1 MMSLRKGLWA
11 ALALCVLAGVA
22 SAEPM
27 RTIFTKENKFPGAL
41 KPELSLLGG
50 ASSFDSDEPDGDR
63 DSYIVAPGAR
73 FGLTDR
79 LTLVA
84 TVPYVGESRGD
95 VDESGLGDIEL
106 GTEFLFF
113 EDIFKYPWIIPHA
126 AVILATGD
134 EDKDLGAGEGQ
145 GRFGISVGTTMHDV
159 LHWAVDVS
167 YTMNGAKAE
176 DDGSYAS
183 ADSDDDRED
192 LVTGALSL
200 VWDLDDRA
208 SILGEVQVRDDA
220 TDPED
225 DYALRA
231 HLGMTYKVNKHL
243 SVMAYGGG
251 SSGLEE
257 DYYGMGRAVVS
268 F

>member
-1 MMSLRKGLWA
+1 MMSLRKMLWA
-11 ALALCVLAGVA
+11 ATALGVLAG
-22 SAEPM
+22 SAWADPM
-27 RTIFTKENKFPGAL
+27 RTVFTKENKFPGAL
-41 KPELSLLGG
+41 KPELSLAGG
-50 ASSFDSDEPDGDR
+50 GSSFDSADADADVET
-63 DSYIVAPGAR
+63 YFVTPGVR

-79 LTLVA
+79 LTLLA
-84 TVPYVGESRGD
+84 AVPYAGYSDETL
-95 VDESGLGDIEL
+95 DESGLGDVEI

-113 EDIFKYPWIIPHA
+113 EDIFEYAWIIPHA
-126 AVILATGD
+126 TAILATGD
-134 EDKDLGAGEGQ
+134 EDKGLGTGEGQ

-167 YTMNGAKAE
+167 YTMDGAAPE
-176 DDGSYAS
+176 DEFTDE
-183 ADSDDDRED
+183 RED
-192 LVTGALSL
+192 LVAGALSL
-200 VWDLDDRA
+200 IWDLDDRS

-220 TDPED
+220 TDPDD

-231 HLGMTYKVNKHL
+231 HLGLAYKVNKHL
-243 SVMAYGGG
+243 SIMAYGGG

>member
-1 MMSLRKGLWA
+1 MMNLRKGLLA
-11 ALALCVLAGVA
+11 AVALCVLAGMA
-22 SAEPM
+22 SADPM
-27 RTIFTKENKFPGAL
+27 RTVFTKENKFPGAL
-41 KPELSLLGG
+41 KPELSLFGG
-50 ASSFDSDEPDGDR
+50 ASSFDADEADGDVDR
-63 DSYIVAPGAR
+63 YFVTPGGR

-79 LTLVA
+79 LTLLA
-84 TVPYVGESRGD
+84 SVPYAGYSEGD
-95 VDESGLGDIEL
+95 LDESGLGDVEL

-113 EDIFKYPWIIPHA
+113 EDIFEYAWIIPHA

-134 EDKDLGAGEGQ
+134 EDKGLGTGEGQ
-145 GRFGISVGTTMHDV
+145 GRLGISAGTTTHDV

-167 YTMNGAKAE
+167 YTMDGAAPE
-176 DDGSYAS
+176 DEFTDE
-183 ADSDDDRED
+183 RED
-192 LVTGALSL
+192 LVAGALSL
-200 VWDLDDRA
+200 IWDLDDRS

-220 TDPED
+220 TDPDD

-231 HLGMTYKVNKHL
+231 HLGLAYKVNKHL
-243 SVMAYGGG
+243 SIMAYGGG

>member
-1 MMSLRKGLWA
+1 MMNLRRGWLA
-11 ALALCVLAGVA
+11 AVALCVLAGMA
-22 SAEPM
+22 SADPM
-27 RTIFTKENKFPGAL
+27 RTVFTKENKFPGAL
-41 KPELSLLGG
+41 KPELSLSGV
-50 ASSFDSDEPDGDR
+50 ASSFDADEADGDVDR
-63 DSYIVAPGAR
+63 YFIAPGAR

-79 LTLVA
+79 LTLLA
-84 TVPYVGESRGD
+84 SVPYAGYSEGD
-95 VDESGLGDIEL
+95 LDESGLGDVEL

-113 EDIFKYPWIIPHA
+113 EDIFEYAWIIPHA

-134 EDKDLGAGEGQ
+134 EDKGLGTGESQ
-145 GRFGISVGTTMHDV
+145 GRLGISVGTTTHDV

-167 YTMNGAKAE
+167 YTMDGADPE
-176 DDGSYAS
+176 DEFTDE
-183 ADSDDDRED
+183 RED
-192 LVTGALSL
+192 LVAGALSL
-200 VWDLDDRA
+200 IWDLDDRS

-220 TDPED
+220 TDPDD

-231 HLGMTYKVNKHL
+231 HLGLAYKVNKYL
-243 SVMAYGGG
+243 SIMAYGGG